1 MLLPLAIA
9 YGYAQHAKHSTEITV
24 FFRVNS
30 SSIDLGYFG
39 NAESLTSLDKTIDMF
54 RMNIDSVSIVA
65 YASPEGNFAYNVD
78 LSSKRAAAMHNFLVN
93 RYNDVDFKNIKEVV
107 GGPDFDGLT
116 RRIEA
121 DTQVPYRKEVLDI
134 VRNWGS
140 DPVATF
146 RKLKALRNGVPYN
159 YISYHYL
166 PWLRT
171 ATTVIFHYNASV
183 SLYKEQ
189 NQQITVS
196 ENSSYVLPEA
206 SSRARARDDERG
218 NQTGAVSVPCTGT
231 KNTAGNNDNP
241 LAGLPG
247 SGAPAGD
254 VATVPVHGNQPNY
267 SVLPILD
274 QQAGSDAEAVY
285 AAGYAAGY
293 AAASSGAPYGQGV
306 YANQPQGDNAGQ
318 GAAAGATG
326 AGAAAGAGAA
336 GAGAGA
342 AAYGQSGQGTQ
353 SSNAGQGAAAGA
365 GAADAGA
372 AAYGQ
377 GGQGGTGAAAGAAYG
392 QSTQGGQSGAAA
404 GTGAGAG
411 AGAAA
416 YGQSG
421 QGTQSSNAGAA
432 TGAGA
437 AYGQGGQGSQS
448 GAAAG
453 AGYGQGSNAGQGSST
468 GAAAAAGY
476 GDGNRSDNNDN
487 KDNKGGQDGA
497 KSFTF
502 VFPVG
507 GSEIDTTRA
516 DNAEALQAL
525 RQALDDGYIV
535 EGSRVMVHAYASP
548 DGPAKA
554 NKMLSQRRAESAVI
568 FLEDVLPED
577 TKVDYVSEGE
587 NWEGFKESVE
597 KNYNRPDRDKVLAI
611 LSSDKSVDEKKK
623 EINKLDPESR
633 KELVGK
639 TSESLRS
646 VKVTLLPPEE
656 KPEEKTEEKAEPAP
670 VVVVRE
676 ADTTVVAPVAVD
688 TTSAIAAITGDN
700 AADSVAS
707 SPAVDSTATVAI
719 DSTAIAPVDSLANQA
734 AADSTK
740 QRKPRG
746 TIVAL
751 KTNLLYDLVTAV
763 NVEVEIPVAK
773 RFSIAV
779 ENVFPWWETGNK
791 YCFQLWEMGIEGRI
805 WLKAWDVRGREKL
818 RGLFAGIYGMSGKYD
833 FQFDRK
839 INYQGEFWSVGATI
853 GYSMPLG
860 RKEWGNLEFSV
871 SDGYLKSPYRH
882 YYPTEDYSKLLRDRG
897 NQGTLYSYFVYPTKA
912 KVSLVIPI
920 PGKKKKEAN
929 HE

>member
-1 MLLPLAIA
+1 MAIA

-30 SSIDLGYFG
+30 SNIDLGYFG

-65 YASPEGNFAYNVD
+65 YASPEGNFAYNVA

-107 GGPDFDGLT
+107 GGPDFDGLS

-206 SSRARARDDERG
+206 SSYARARARDDERD
-218 NQTGAVSVPCTGT
+218 NQNGAVSAPCTGT
-231 KNTAGNNDNP
+231 ENTATNNDNP

-247 SGAPAGD
+247 SGAPAGNTT
-254 VATVPVHGNQPNY
+254 AVPVHGNQPAY

-274 QQAGSDAEAVY
+274 QQAGSDAEAVF

-306 YANQPQGDNAGQ
+306 YANQPQGGNAGQ
-318 GAAAGATG
+318 GGAAAAAAGAGHGQGQGGTG
-326 AGAAAGAGAA
+326 AAGAAGAAGAGAA

-342 AAYGQSGQGTQ
+342 AAYGQ
-353 SSNAGQGAAAGA
+353 GA
-365 GAADAGA
+365 
-372 AAYGQ
+372 
-377 GGQGGTGAAAGAAYG
+377 
-392 QSTQGGQSGAAA
+392 
-404 GTGAGAG
+404 
-411 AGAAA
+411 
-416 YGQSG
+416 
-421 QGTQSSNAGAA
+421 
-432 TGAGA
+432 
-437 AYGQGGQGSQS
+437 QGSQS
-448 GAAAG
+448 GAGTGAAGAAGAAG
-453 AGYGQGSNAGQGSST
+453 AGYGQGSNAGQPQGSNA
-468 GAAAAAGY
+468 GAAGAAGAGY
-476 GDGNRSDNNDN
+476 GDSNN

-525 RQALDDGYIV
+525 RQALADGYMV
-535 EGSRVMVHAYASP
+535 EGSSVMVHAYASP

-554 NKMLSQRRAESAVI
+554 NKMLSQRRAESAVV

-587 NWEGFKESVE
+587 NWEGFRESVE

-656 KPEEKTEEKAEPAP
+656 KPEEKKETTENKTVESKVTDEEVIAP
-670 VVVVRE
+670 I
-676 ADTTVVAPVAVD
+676 AVD
-688 TTSAIAAITGDN
+688 TTSAVAAIAGKF
-700 AADSVAS
+700 AADSTATVAAVDS
-707 SPAVDSTATVAI
+707 VAGSQAVDSTVTVAI
-719 DSTAIAPVDSLANQA
+719 DSTAIAAVDSLANQA

-740 QRKPRG
+740 QRKPHG

-751 KTNLLYDLVTAV
+751 KTNLLYDLVTAL
-763 NVEVEIPVAK
+763 NVEVEVPIAK
-773 RFSIAV
+773 RFSVAV

-805 WLKAWDVRGREKL
+805 WLKGWDVRGREKL

-860 RKEWGNLEFSV
+860 RKEWGNLEFSI
-871 SDGYLKSPYRH
+871 SDGYLQSPYRH
-882 YYPTEDYSKLLRDRG
+882 YYPTGDYSKLLRDRG

-929 HE
+929 NE